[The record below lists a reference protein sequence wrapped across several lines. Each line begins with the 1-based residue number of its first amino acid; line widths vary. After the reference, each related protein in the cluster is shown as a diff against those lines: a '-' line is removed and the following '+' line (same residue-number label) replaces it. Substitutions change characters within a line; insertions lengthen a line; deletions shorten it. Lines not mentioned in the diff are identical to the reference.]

1 MFPTFFPSQTEEIQD
16 ADAIALLQNIE
27 RIALTTSLSHQP
39 ILTTYIH
46 QGSQGIP
53 IVLLHGFDSSM
64 LEFRHLL
71 PLLTT
76 YNETWA
82 VDLLG
87 FGFTQRQKEINYSPS
102 TIKTHLYHFWKTLIA
117 KPVILVGASMG
128 GATAIDFTLTY
139 PQVVKSLVLINS
151 IGYTSA
157 PPFSKYLFPPLDF
170 LAVEYLRQRKLMA
183 FNLGS
188 FFANLDKKTLSDIQ
202 CAMLHQ
208 EMPGWH
214 DAMISYAKT
223 GGYDDLVDRI
233 ARVDKET
240 LILWGE
246 ADDMLAPEDAE
257 KFHKDIK
264 HSQLIKIKNS
274 GHAPQ
279 IEQPKFIAQCILEFI
294 SSFPSSAPC
303 T

>member
-1 MFPTFFPSQTEEIQD
+1 MFPTFLPSQVEQIQD

-27 RIALTTSLSHQP
+27 RIAITSSLSRQP

-53 IVLLHGFDSSM
+53 ILLLHGFDSSI
-64 LEFRHLL
+64 LEFRLLL
-71 PLLTT
+71 PLLAP

-87 FGFTQRQKEINYSPS
+87 FGFTQKQKEINYSPS
-102 TIKTHLYHFWKTLIA
+102 TIKTHLYHFWETAIA
-117 KPVILVGASMG
+117 KPVILVGTSMG

-157 PPFSKYLFPPLDF
+157 PAFSKYLFPPFDF
-170 LAVEYLRQRKLMA
+170 LAVEYLRQRKLMV

-188 FFANLDKKTLSDIQ
+188 SFANLDKKTLADIQ

-214 DAMISYAKT
+214 EAMISYAKT
-223 GGYDDLVDRI
+223 GGYDDLADKI
-233 ARVDKET
+233 PQVDKQT

-257 KFHKDIK
+257 NFHKDIK
-264 HSQLIKIKNS
+264 HSQLIKVKNC

-279 IEQPKFIAQCILEFI
+279 IEQPKIIAQCILEFLKNGT
-294 SSFPSSAPC
+294 F
-303 T
+303 